1 MALGAKE
8 AAILEFLTPAPRS
21 LDDIT
26 SSVPEISQSVVKG
39 IVIRLVERG
48 WLETLGFTEY
58 SEFSL
63 TERGKRSRS
72 SGLLERMLIGILAE
86 RRKTSVEQLAD
97 DLETD
102 LGQLRAI
109 LGPLSAKGCVR
120 WTNGMLEPG
129 ETMSFVAAIEC
140 LLLRFASDAETV
152 PSHAVSPDELE
163 LLRECSRG
171 REFAL
176 FRESLV
182 REAELSLSAQGR
194 AVLRQQEGANQAAT
208 DTARQTASPPYD
220 FHSTPPPWRAGRR
233 HPYSRALFLIRS
245 ELASLGFE
253 DVSVNMVTPRV
264 WNFEALYMPVFHP
277 AGDRMHSLFVGDPST
292 SGAVRTKAPLG
303 VPGEHI
309 ASVHAHGGESGSRG
323 WGYVPPTDA
332 MSVLMFASQATGAL
346 CRLAAKGGPRRITT
360 TARCFRF
367 DKLDR
372 NHTADF
378 ILTEGMLVGHEAT
391 LRNLRGFL
399 DTMADRFIR
408 GGKTMAM
415 PQYHPFSEPS
425 ISVVAESSSGRSMEI
440 GGGGILRPEVMAILG
455 LNERVCVWWLNSPEL
470 AATAAGFDCMRSLYS
485 SDLDQLAVLKDP
497 PRHRPWVD

>member
-1 MALGAKE
+1 MALGVKE
-8 AAILEFLTPAPRS
+8 AAILELLTPAPRS

-26 SSVPEISQSVVKG
+26 SSVPEISQSAVKG
-39 IVIRLVERG
+39 IVNRLVERG
-48 WLETLGFTEY
+48 WLEAPGRAEY

-63 TERGKRSRS
+63 TARGKHSRS
-72 SGLLERMLIGILAE
+72 AGLLERMLIGILAK

-97 DLETD
+97 ELETD
-102 LGQLRAI
+102 VGQLRTI
-109 LGPLSAKGCVR
+109 LGPLSARGCVR
-120 WTNGMLEPG
+120 WADGMLEPG
-129 ETMSFVAAIEC
+129 ETVSFVAAIER
-140 LLLRFASDAETV
+140 LLLRFASEAETV

-176 FRESLV
+176 FHESLV
-182 REAELSLSAQGR
+182 REVELSLSAQGR
-194 AVLRQQEGANQAAT
+194 AMLRRQNGANVTAT
-208 DTARQTASPPYD
+208 DTAEQTASPPYD
-220 FHSTPPPWRAGRR
+220 FHSTPPLWKAGRR

-277 AGDRMHSLFVGDPST
+277 AGDRMHTLFVGDPSA
-292 SGAVRTKAPLG
+292 SDAVRTKMPLG
-303 VPGEHI
+303 VPGERI
-309 ASVHAHGGESGSRG
+309 ESVHAHGGESSSRG
-323 WGYVPPTDA
+323 WGYAPSTDA
-332 MSVLMFASQATGAL
+332 VSDLMFASQATGAL
-346 CRLAAKGGPRRITT
+346 CRLAAEGGPRRITT

-367 DKLDR
+367 DRLDR

-378 ILTEGMLVGHEAT
+378 ILTEGMFIGTEAT
-391 LRNLRGFL
+391 LRNLRSFL
-399 DTMADRFIR
+399 DIMADRFMR

-425 ISVVAESSSGRSMEI
+425 ISVVAESASGHSIEI

-470 AATAAGFDCMRSLYS
+470 AAAAAGFDCMRSLYS
-485 SDLDQLAVLKDP
+485 NDLDGLALLKDP
-497 PRHRPWVD
+497 PRHRPWLD